1 MRLMR
6 IRDFFLSRKY
16 GLFIFITLLLLFA
29 LVLMSLRA
37 KQRRGVEFLDALLM
51 EVCSPLQKA
60 ATLVVKTG
68 QGIFYKY
75 IFLVNLEKENRML
88 RQKIV
93 ELQEENLRAKEVK
106 LALDRLKQL
115 LQFRQT
121 SSPSMIGAEVIG
133 QDPSSWFKSVTIN
146 RGEKDGVGKGMAV
159 TCPEGVIGRILKTG
173 PHYAI
178 VLLVT
183 DYNSAIDAIVQRT
196 RAKAIVEGKG
206 ENQCQLKY
214 LLRTEEVAVGDIVIT
229 SGLSGNFPKGLMVGE
244 IRKVEKV
251 GHGVFQY
258 AELTP
263 SVDLTKLE
271 EVFVITESSLPPRE
285 EKIKKMKRPPGKMEG
300 SGPKGGASR
309 R

>member
-1 MRLMR
+1 MR
-6 IRDFFLSRKY
+6 IRDFFLSRRY

-29 LVLMSLRA
+29 LVLMSMRA
-37 KQRRGVEFLDALLM
+37 KQRRGEEFLDALLM
-51 EVCSPLQKA
+51 EACSPLQKA

-133 QDPSSWFKSVTIN
+133 QDPSSWFKSVTIDK
-146 RGEKDGVGKGMAV
+146 GERDGLKKGMAV
-159 TCPEGVIGRILKTG
+159 ILPAGVIGQVLRTA
-173 PHYAI
+173 PHYAT
-178 VLLVT
+178 VLLIT
-183 DYNSAIDAIVQRT
+183 DYNSAVDSIVQRT

-206 ENQCQLKY
+206 ENRCQLKY
-214 LLRTEEVAVGDIVIT
+214 LLRTEEVAVGDAVVT
-229 SGLSGNFPKGLMVGE
+229 SGLAGNFPKGLMVGE
-244 IRKVEKV
+244 IKKVDKK
-251 GHGVFQY
+251 GHGVFQV
-258 AELTP
+258 AELIP
-263 SVDLTKLE
+263 SVDLAKLE
-271 EVFVITESSLPPRE
+271 EVFVIMEPLPSPAQPQE
-285 EKIKKMKRPPGKMEG
+285 EKARKGKKIKK
-300 SGPKGGASR
+300 
-309 R
+309 